1 MMNHT
6 TILDQ
11 GTREHM
17 MMKYWLLQIRTVT
30 NIPLLLAVLL
40 LLLGTSLVQAQERS
54 VLVLEA
60 TGPVTPVMANFLAR
74 GIAEAE
80 QGEYEALLVILDT
93 PGGQI
98 DVTLTIVSSFLDASV
113 PVIVYVGPRGAQA
126 ASAGSVITMAAHAS
140 GMAPNTVIGA
150 ASPVGIEGGDLG
162 ETAFRKIT
170 EDLKALVRSLTEE
183 RGEEAVTLA
192 EAMIEEA
199 RAVNGP
205 EALAAGL
212 VDAVAVSADDLL
224 IQLDGKTVQVQ
235 DTAVTLN
242 TANARQQPLTMSAIE
257 QLLGLLTNPVLVSIL
272 FVIGVQGILIELS
285 NPGGYVPGIVGL
297 LCLGLALYGV
307 GQLPVNWLGM
317 GLIILAFSLFI
328 AEVFTPTYGL
338 LGITGAISLLAGLLV
353 LFNSPGTPE
362 FARIPVV
369 WAVVISGGTAGGFL
383 FIMSKAVSAQFR
395 PPTTGS
401 EVLVGARGPVRRPFA
416 AANNKPPYRGMVLVY
431 GELWQ
436 AIADEPLE
444 RDTRVVVTKVEGFT
458 LHVMPLD
465 KGEKDEV

>member
-1 MMNHT
+1 MKNQSYKG
-6 TILDQ
+6 ILARP
-11 GTREHM
+11 G
-17 MMKYWLLQIRTVT
+17 WI
-30 NIPLLLAVLL
+30 IAFIL
-40 LLLGTSLVQAQERS
+40 LLLGTNLAQAQERT
-54 VLVLEA
+54 VLVAEA
-60 TGPVTPVMANFLAR
+60 KGPVTPVMAGYLER

-80 QGEYEALLVILDT
+80 QGDYEALLVMLDT

-98 DVTLTIVSSFLDASV
+98 DITLDIVSSFLAAEV
-113 PVIVYVGPRGAQA
+113 PIIVYVGPRGAQA

-150 ASPVGIEGGDLG
+150 ASPVGAEGAELD
-162 ETAFRKIT
+162 ETLFRKIT
-170 EDLKALVRSLTEE
+170 EDLKAMARSLTAE
-183 RGEEAVTLA
+183 RGEEAMALA

-212 VDAVAVSADDLL
+212 IDAVAVSVDDLL
-224 IQLDGKTVQVQ
+224 LQLDGKTVMVS

-242 TANARQQPLTMSAIE
+242 TANAIQQPLEMSAIE
-257 QLLGLLTNPVLVSIL
+257 RLLSLLTNPILVSIL

-297 LCLGLALYGV
+297 VCLGLALYGV

-317 GLIILAFSLFI
+317 GLVILAFVLFI
-328 AEVFTPTYGL
+328 TEVFTPTYGL
-338 LGITGAISLLAGLLV
+338 LGISGAISLLAGLLV

-362 FARIPVV
+362 FARIPVA
-369 WAVVISGGTAGGFL
+369 WAVVISSGTAGLFL

-401 EVLVGARGPVRRPFA
+401 EALLGAKGPVRRPFTSPKDA
-416 AANNKPPYRGMVLVY
+416 PPYRGTVLIQ

-436 AIADEPLE
+436 AVANEPLL
-444 RDTRVVVTKVEGFT
+444 RDMPVVVVKVEGFT
-458 LHVMPLD
+458 LHVAPQGSEGA
-465 KGEKDEV
+465 KPQSGTEVE